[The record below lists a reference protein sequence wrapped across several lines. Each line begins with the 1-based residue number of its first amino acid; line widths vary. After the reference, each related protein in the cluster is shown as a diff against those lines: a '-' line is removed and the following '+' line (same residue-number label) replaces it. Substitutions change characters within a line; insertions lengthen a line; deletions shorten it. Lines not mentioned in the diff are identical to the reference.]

1 MARFKIPAIITAVL
15 VVLLALGF
23 RFEHPASGFK
33 TALGSPASSVVITK
47 KADAYAVGDKVV
59 VNSASKELS
68 PLLGQVTAVTD
79 GEYSV
84 TNGVFLET
92 ISGENVKGKMIVVL
106 PFLGYLLGV
115 VGL

>member
-1 MARFKIPAIITAVL
+1 MARFKVPVIIVTVIFL
-15 VVLLALGF
+15 LLALGF
-23 RFEHPASGFK
+23 RIEHPASGFK
-33 TALGSPASSVVITK
+33 TALGSPSSSIVITK
-47 KADAYAVGDKVV
+47 SSEVYSVGEKVV

-79 GEYSV
+79 GQYSV

-92 ISGENVKGKMIVVL
+92 ISSENVKGKMIVVL

-115 VGL
+115 IGL

>member
-1 MARFKIPAIITAVL
+1 MARFKVPAIVVAVL
-15 VVLLALGF
+15 VVALALGF
-23 RFEHPASGFK
+23 RVEHPAAGFK
-33 TALGSPASSVVITK
+33 TVLGSPSSSVVVTK

-79 GEYSV
+79 GQYSV

-115 VGL
+115 IGL